1 MNGACLRFA
10 LACILSVVSCA
21 WPKSALA
28 QPRTFSVRVDSR
40 VELLSLVF
48 RLAGAPEYNM
58 CRLKGYE
65 TDQDEAFGRYKS
77 HAVVRLARQLRDQ
90 HDIGFDA
97 VMSFAVSVT
106 DPPALNERVPFGRNG
121 VALADSRWHGPHASE
136 FLTALRQ
143 FSRDARF
150 PQFFAR
156 HRSIY
161 AATERRLETLTRE
174 HVSLQ
179 WYERFFG
186 QPADAE
192 FILVAGMCN
201 GGANFG
207 PKVRP
212 KGGREELYAIVGV
225 TQSDAD
231 GIPTFDPTLVPT
243 IVHEF
248 AHSFVNPFV
257 QRHRGEFVAAGERI
271 YPRVAEMMQAQ
282 AYSNWETMIIE
293 SLVRAVVVRYLRTNG
308 ELSRATS
315 QLMEEF
321 GLGFVWI
328 EDLDRLLQGYEQQ
341 RSTFARFDDFAPQIA
356 RFVGDVSESIQ
367 DRLKELDN
375 RRPRIVSVTP
385 RDGET
390 GVDPSTTRIVAVFD
404 RPMGKRYSISYGPGG
419 KTSYPEVTRVGFEP
433 DRITFIMEVR
443 LQPSTQ
449 YELLFTGRGF
459 RGDDGIPLG
468 QRLIRFQT
476 GPGSGVSR

>member
-1 MNGACLRFA
+1 LGQSLAVPRDVVRDHSHVLAVFLRTRFNHA
-10 LACILSVVSCA
+10 
-21 WPKSALA
+21 
-28 QPRTFSVRVDSR
+28 
-40 VELLSLVF
+40 
-48 RLAGAPEYNM
+48 RLALG
-58 CRLKGYE
+58 
-65 TDQDEAFGRYKS
+65 
-77 HAVVRLARQLRDQ
+77 
-90 HDIGFDA
+90 
-97 VMSFAVSVT
+97 
-106 DPPALNERVPFGRNG
+106 
-121 VALADSRWHGPHASE
+121 DSRWHGPHASE

-143 FSRDARF
+143 FSRDASF
-150 PQFFAR
+150 PQFFTR
-156 HRSIY
+156 HRPIY

-231 GIPTFDPTLVPT
+231 GVPTFDPTLVPT

-257 QRHRGEFVAAGERI
+257 QRHRGELVAAGERI
-271 YPRVAEMMQAQ
+271 YPAVAEMMQAQ

-293 SLVRAVVVRYLRTNG
+293 SLVRAAVVRYLRANG
-308 ELSRATS
+308 QPGPATS
-315 QLMEEF
+315 QLAEEF

-328 EDLDRLLQGYEQQ
+328 EDLDRLLQRYEQQ

-356 RFVGDVSESIQ
+356 KFFGGVSESIQ
-367 DRLKELDN
+367 DRVKELDN

-390 GVDPSTTRIVAVFD
+390 GVDPSTTRIVVRFD

-419 KTSYPEVTRVGFEP
+419 KPSYPEVTRVGFEP

-443 LQPSTQ
+443 LQPFTQ
-449 YELLFTGRGF
+449 YELPFTGRGF
-459 RGDDGIPLG
+459 RSEDGIPLG

-476 GPGSGVSR
+476 VRVRVSLADYSFRVHSRVGPRHDPAT